1 MAPLPG
7 MVYCNLCMP
16 YWIRDQEGRL
26 VRIENPQDTE
36 LDICVTIMD
45 PPLEDQN
52 SQQGQVGNPNA
63 YLSMRDRMHPPRMSA
78 PSCIVPPLEQLV
90 IRPHIVPLLPTFHGM
105 ESENPYAHIKEF
117 EEKYFPTHRTNGLKR
132 QISNFSAKE
141 NEKFH
146 ECWERYMEAINACP
160 HHGFDTWLLVSYFYD
175 GMSSSMKQILETM
188 CGGDFMSKNPDEAMD
203 FLSYVAEV
211 SRGWDEPN
219 SREKGKF
226 PSQQT
231 QNPKAGMYMLNEDVD
246 MKAKVATLA
255 RRLEELELKKKHEV
269 QAISDTQV
277 HVMPCT
283 ICQSCDH
290 VVDECPTMPAVR
302 EMLGDQVNVVGQFRP
317 NNSASY
323 GNTYNSSWRNH
334 PNFSWK
340 PRPPPYQPQ
349 GQTQAINSQLHQKIE
364 NVESS
369 QIKRMEGYGESS
381 NLREVKAVITLRSG
395 KEVDQPLPNV
405 GPDEEL
411 MSKIPL
417 IKESNSQEEKIG
429 KKSAS
434 KSSIEEEPRIV
445 IKEDMMKKHMPP
457 PFPQALHGKKEI
469 KNSSEILEIL
479 RQVKSKSPVKYK
491 DPGCPTISV
500 NIGGTHVEKALLD
513 LGASVNL
520 LPYSVYKQL
529 GLGGLKPTTMTLSL
543 ADRSVKIPRGV
554 IEDVLVQV
562 DKFYYPVDFVV
573 LDTDSTVKEENY
585 VPIILGRPFLAT
597 SNAIINCRNGV
608 MQLTFGNMTLELN
621 IFHLC
626 KRHLHPEEEEGF
638 EEVCL
643 INTLVEE
650 HCDKNLEESLNESLE
665 VIEDG
670 SPEPSDVLAIMSPW
684 RRREEILPL
693 FNQEDSQGVAVEDPP
708 KLILKPL
715 PVDLKYAYL
724 EEEEKC
730 PVVVSSTLTS
740 DQEDSLLGVLRKCKK
755 AIGWQISD
763 LKGISPLV
771 CTHHI
776 YMEED
781 AKPVRQPQRRLNP
794 HMQEVVRSEVL
805 KLLQAGIIYPISD
818 SLWVSPT
825 QVVPNKSGITVVQN
839 EKGEEVSTRPTSGWR
854 VCIDYRRLNSVTRK
868 DHFPLPFMDQ
878 VLERVS
884 GHPFYC
890 FLDGYSGYFQ
900 IEIDLEDQE
909 KTTFTCPFGTF
920 AYRRMPFGLC
930 NAPATFQRCMLS
942 IFSDMVERIME
953 VFMDDITVYGSSY
966 EECLL
971 HLEAVLHRCI
981 EKDLVLNWEK
991 CHFMVQKGIV
1001 LGHIISK
1008 NGIEV
1013 DKAKVELIVKLPPP
1027 TNVKGIR
1034 QFLGHAGFYRR
1045 FIKDFSKISKP
1056 LCELLVKDA
1065 KFVWDEKCQKS
1076 FEELKQFL
1084 TTAPIVRAPNWKLPF
1099 EVMCDSS
1106 DLAMGA
1112 VLGQRE
1118 DGKPYVIYYASKTL
1132 NEAQRNYTTT
1142 EKELLAVV
1150 FALDKFRAY
1159 LVGSSIVV
1167 FTDHSALK
1175 YLLTKQDAKARL
1187 IRWILLLQEFNLQI
1201 RDKKGVENVV
1211 ADHLSRLVIAHD
1223 SHGLPINDDFPEES
1237 LMSIDVAPWYSHIA
1251 NFLVTGEVPSEWSA
1265 QDKRHFFAKIH
1276 AYYWEEPFLF
1286 KYCADQIIRKC
1297 VPEQEQSGILSHCH
1311 DSACGGHFASQKT
1324 AMKVIQSG
1332 FWWPSLFKDAH
1343 SMCKGCDRCQRLGK
1357 LTRRNMMPLS
1367 PILIMDIFYVWG
1379 IDFMGPFP
1387 MSFGHSYIL
1396 VGVDYVSKW
1405 VEAIPCRSNDHKVVL
1420 KFLKDNIFA
1429 RFGVPK
1435 AIISDGGTHFCNKPF
1450 ETLLAKYGVKHK
1462 VATPYHPQTSGQVE
1476 LANREIK
1483 NILMKV
1489 LLDSLWAYRT
1499 AYKTILGMSPY
1510 RLVYGKA
1517 CHLPVEIEYKA
1528 WWAIKKL
1535 NMDLTRAGLKRCLD
1549 LNELEEMRNDA
1560 YLNSRI
1566 AKARLK
1572 KWHDQLVNQKNLTK
1586 GQRVLLYDS
1595 KLHLFPG
1602 KLKSRWTGPFI
1613 IHEVHPNGVVE
1624 IFNPTGNQTFKVNGH
1639 RLKPFIEPFKQDKE
1653 EINLLEPQKA

>member
-1 MAPLPG
+1 
-7 MVYCNLCMP
+7 
-16 YWIRDQEGRL
+16 
-26 VRIENPQDTE
+26 
-36 LDICVTIMD
+36 
-45 PPLEDQN
+45 
-52 SQQGQVGNPNA
+52 
-63 YLSMRDRMHPPRMSA
+63 
-78 PSCIVPPLEQLV
+78 
-90 IRPHIVPLLPTFHGM
+90 M
-105 ESENPYAHIKEF
+105 ESENPYSHIKEF
-117 EEKYFPTHRTNGLKR
+117 EEVCNTFREGGASIDLMRLKLFPFTLKDK
-132 QISNFSAKE
+132 AKIWLNSLRPRSIRNWVDLQAE
-141 NEKFH
+141 
-146 ECWERYMEAINACP
+146 YMEAINACP

-188 CGGDFMSKNPDEAMD
+188 CGGDFMSKNPEEAMD

-231 QNPKAGMYMLNEDVD
+231 QNPKAGMYMLI
-246 MKAKVATLA
+246 
-255 RRLEELELKKKHEV
+255 

-349 GQTQAINSQLHQKIE
+349 GQTQVPQQPSSVEQAIVNLSKVMGDFVGEQKAINSQLHQKIE

-369 QIKRMEGYGESS
+369 QIKRMEGMQNDLSQKIDNIQYSIS
-381 NLREVKAVITLRSG
+381 RLTNLNTVIEKGKFPSQPSQNPKGVHEVETQDELRS
-395 KEVDQPLPNV
+395 KR
-405 GPDEEL
+405 
-411 MSKIPL
+411 PL
-417 IKESNSQEEKIG
+417 IKESKSQEEKSG

-469 KNSSEILEIL
+469 KNSSEILEVL
-479 RQVKSKSPVKYK
+479 RQVKVNIPLLDMIKQVPTYAKFLKDLCTVKRGLQVTKNAFLTEQVSAIIQSKSPVKYK

-562 DKFYYPVDFVV
+562 DKFYYPVDFVEWG
-573 LDTDSTVKEENY
+573 DAAHIWKHDIGIKHI
-585 VPIILGRPFLAT
+585 P
-597 SNAIINCRNGV
+597 
-608 MQLTFGNMTLELN
+608 
-621 IFHLC
+621 LC

-650 HCDKNLEESLNESLE
+650 HCDKT
-665 VIEDG
+665 
-670 SPEPSDVLAIMSPW
+670 IMSPW

-724 EEEEKC
+724 EDDEKC

-794 HMQEVVRSEVL
+794 HMQEVVRNEVL

-825 QVVPNKSGITVVQN
+825 QVVPKKSGITVIQN

-890 FLDGYSGYFQ
+890 FLDGYSG
-900 IEIDLEDQE
+900 
-909 KTTFTCPFGTF
+909 
-920 AYRRMPFGLC
+920 RMPFGLC

-966 EECLL
+966 EECLM

-1065 KFVWDEKCQKS
+1065 KFVWDEKCQRS

-1118 DGKPYVIYYASKTL
+1118 DGKPY
-1132 NEAQRNYTTT
+1132 
-1142 EKELLAVV
+1142 
-1150 FALDKFRAY
+1150 FRAY

-1237 LMSIDVAPWYSHIA
+1237 LMSVDVAPWYSHIA

-1357 LTRRNMMPLS
+1357 LTRRNMMPLN
-1367 PILIMDIFYVWG
+1367 PILIVDIFDVWG

-1420 KFLKDNIFA
+1420 KFLKDHIFA

-1462 VATPYHPQTSGQVE
+1462 VVNV
-1476 LANREIK
+1476 NRKDWSIK
-1483 NILMKV
+1483 

-1560 YLNSRI
+1560 YLNSKI

-1572 KWHDQLVNQKNLTK
+1572 KWHDQ
-1586 GQRVLLYDS
+1586 
-1595 KLHLFPG
+1595 
-1602 KLKSRWTGPFI
+1602 WTGPFI

-1624 IFNPTGNQTFKVNGH
+1624 VFNPTGNQTFKVNGH
-1639 RLKPFIEPFKQDKE
+1639 RLKPFIEPYSTDKE
-1653 EINLLEPQKA
+1653 EINLLEPPQL

>member
-1 MAPLPG
+1 M
-7 MVYCNLCMP
+7 
-16 YWIRDQEGRL
+16 
-26 VRIENPQDTE
+26 
-36 LDICVTIMD
+36 
-45 PPLEDQN
+45 
-52 SQQGQVGNPNA
+52 
-63 YLSMRDRMHPPRMSA
+63 
-78 PSCIVPPLEQLV
+78 
-90 IRPHIVPLLPTFHGM
+90 
-105 ESENPYAHIKEF
+105 
-117 EEKYFPTHRTNGLKR
+117 
-132 QISNFSAKE
+132 
-141 NEKFH
+141 
-146 ECWERYMEAINACP
+146 
-160 HHGFDTWLLVSYFYD
+160 
-175 GMSSSMKQILETM
+175 
-188 CGGDFMSKNPDEAMD
+188 
-203 FLSYVAEV
+203 
-211 SRGWDEPN
+211 
-219 SREKGKF
+219 
-226 PSQQT
+226 
-231 QNPKAGMYMLNEDVD
+231 
-246 MKAKVATLA
+246 
-255 RRLEELELKKKHEV
+255 
-269 QAISDTQV
+269 
-277 HVMPCT
+277 
-283 ICQSCDH
+283 
-290 VVDECPTMPAVR
+290 
-302 EMLGDQVNVVGQFRP
+302 
-317 NNSASY
+317 
-323 GNTYNSSWRNH
+323 
-334 PNFSWK
+334 
-340 PRPPPYQPQ
+340 
-349 GQTQAINSQLHQKIE
+349 
-364 NVESS
+364 
-369 QIKRMEGYGESS
+369 
-381 NLREVKAVITLRSG
+381 
-395 KEVDQPLPNV
+395 
-405 GPDEEL
+405 
-411 MSKIPL
+411 
-417 IKESNSQEEKIG
+417 
-429 KKSAS
+429 
-434 KSSIEEEPRIV
+434 
-445 IKEDMMKKHMPP
+445 
-457 PFPQALHGKKEI
+457 
-469 KNSSEILEIL
+469 
-479 RQVKSKSPVKYK
+479 
-491 DPGCPTISV
+491 PTISV

-529 GLGGLKPTTMTLSL
+529 GLGGLKPTTITLSL
-543 ADRSVKIPRGV
+543 ADRKQI
-554 IEDVLVQV
+554 
-562 DKFYYPVDFVV
+562 
-573 LDTDSTVKEENY
+573 

-597 SNAIINCRNGV
+597 SNAIINCRMGV
-608 MQLTFGNMTLELN
+608 
-621 IFHLC
+621 
-626 KRHLHPEEEEGF
+626 EEG
-638 EEVCL
+638 L
-643 INTLVEE
+643 
-650 HCDKNLEESLNESLE
+650 
-665 VIEDG
+665 
-670 SPEPSDVLAIMSPW
+670 PEPSDVLAIMSPW

-693 FNQEDSQGVAVEDPP
+693 FNKEDSQGAAVEDPP
-708 KLILKPL
+708 KLVLKPL
-715 PVDLKYAYL
+715 PVDLK
-724 EEEEKC
+724 
-730 PVVVSSTLTS
+730 
-740 DQEDSLLGVLRKCKK
+740 KCKK

-794 HMQEVVRSEVL
+794 HMQEVVRGEVL

-825 QVVPNKSGITVVQN
+825 QVVPKKSGITVIQN

-971 HLEAVLHRCI
+971 HLEAVLQRCI

-991 CHFMVQKGIV
+991 CHFMVQQGIV
-1001 LGHIISK
+1001 LGHISPRM
-1008 NGIEV
+1008 
-1013 DKAKVELIVKLPPP
+1013 AL
-1027 TNVKGIR
+1027 
-1034 QFLGHAGFYRR
+1034 RR

-1099 EVMCDSS
+1099 EVMCDAS

-1118 DGKPYVIYYASKTL
+1118 DGKPYWCSLTIP
-1132 NEAQRNYTTT
+1132 
-1142 EKELLAVV
+1142 
-1150 FALDKFRAY
+1150 
-1159 LVGSSIVV
+1159 
-1167 FTDHSALK
+1167 LK

-1237 LMSIDVAPWYSHIA
+1237 LMSIEVAPWYSHIA
-1251 NFLVTGEVPSEWSA
+1251 NYLVTGEVPSEWSA

-1357 LTRRNMMPLS
+1357 LTRRNMMPLN
-1367 PILIMDIFYVWG
+1367 PILIVDVFDVWG

-1435 AIISDGGTHFCNKPF
+1435 AII
-1450 ETLLAKYGVKHK
+1450 V
-1462 VATPYHPQTSGQVE
+1462 
-1476 LANREIK
+1476 
-1483 NILMKV
+1483 M
-1489 LLDSLWAYRT
+1489 
-1499 AYKTILGMSPY
+1499 
-1510 RLVYGKA
+1510 
-1517 CHLPVEIEYKA
+1517 
-1528 WWAIKKL
+1528 
-1535 NMDLTRAGLKRCLD
+1535 
-1549 LNELEEMRNDA
+1549 EE
-1560 YLNSRI
+1560 
-1566 AKARLK
+1566 
-1572 KWHDQLVNQKNLTK
+1572 
-1586 GQRVLLYDS
+1586 
-1595 KLHLFPG
+1595 
-1602 KLKSRWTGPFI
+1602 
-1613 IHEVHPNGVVE
+1613 
-1624 IFNPTGNQTFKVNGH
+1624 PTFA
-1639 RLKPFIEPFKQDKE
+1639 
-1653 EINLLEPQKA
+1653 INLLRLF

>member
-1 MAPLPG
+1 
-7 MVYCNLCMP
+7 
-16 YWIRDQEGRL
+16 
-26 VRIENPQDTE
+26 
-36 LDICVTIMD
+36 
-45 PPLEDQN
+45 
-52 SQQGQVGNPNA
+52 
-63 YLSMRDRMHPPRMSA
+63 
-78 PSCIVPPLEQLV
+78 
-90 IRPHIVPLLPTFHGM
+90 
-105 ESENPYAHIKEF
+105 
-117 EEKYFPTHRTNGLKR
+117 
-132 QISNFSAKE
+132 
-141 NEKFH
+141 
-146 ECWERYMEAINACP
+146 
-160 HHGFDTWLLVSYFYD
+160 
-175 GMSSSMKQILETM
+175 
-188 CGGDFMSKNPDEAMD
+188 
-203 FLSYVAEV
+203 
-211 SRGWDEPN
+211 
-219 SREKGKF
+219 
-226 PSQQT
+226 
-231 QNPKAGMYMLNEDVD
+231 
-246 MKAKVATLA
+246 
-255 RRLEELELKKKHEV
+255 
-269 QAISDTQV
+269 
-277 HVMPCT
+277 
-283 ICQSCDH
+283 
-290 VVDECPTMPAVR
+290 
-302 EMLGDQVNVVGQFRP
+302 
-317 NNSASY
+317 
-323 GNTYNSSWRNH
+323 
-334 PNFSWK
+334 
-340 PRPPPYQPQ
+340 
-349 GQTQAINSQLHQKIE
+349 
-364 NVESS
+364 
-369 QIKRMEGYGESS
+369 
-381 NLREVKAVITLRSG
+381 
-395 KEVDQPLPNV
+395 
-405 GPDEEL
+405 
-411 MSKIPL
+411 
-417 IKESNSQEEKIG
+417 
-429 KKSAS
+429 
-434 KSSIEEEPRIV
+434 
-445 IKEDMMKKHMPP
+445 MMKKHMPP

-469 KNSSEILEIL
+469 KNSSEILEVL
-479 RQVKSKSPVKYK
+479 RQVKVNIPLLDMIKQVPTYAKFLKDLCTVKRGLQVTKNAFLTEQVSAIIQSKSPVKYK

-513 LGASVNL
+513 LGASV
-520 LPYSVYKQL
+520 
-529 GLGGLKPTTMTLSL
+529 
-543 ADRSVKIPRGV
+543 VKIPRGV

-597 SNAIINCRNGV
+597 SNAIVNCRNGV

-626 KRHLHPEEEEGF
+626 KRHLYPEEEEGF

-650 HCDKNLEESLNESLE
+650 HCDKSLEESLNENLE
-665 VIEDG
+665 VLEDG
-670 SPEPSDVLAIMSPW
+670 FPEPSDVLAIMSPW

-724 EEEEKC
+724 EDDEKC

-794 HMQEVVRSEVL
+794 HMQEVVRNEVL
-805 KLLQAGIIYPISD
+805 KLLQAGIIYPIQ
-818 SLWVSPT
+818 T
-825 QVVPNKSGITVVQN
+825 ACG
-839 EKGEEVSTRPTSGWR
+839 
-854 VCIDYRRLNSVTRK
+854 RLNSVTRK

-966 EECLL
+966 EECLM

-1065 KFVWDEKCQKS
+1065 KFVWDEKCQRS

-1099 EVMCDSS
+1099 E
-1106 DLAMGA
+1106 
-1112 VLGQRE
+1112 
-1118 DGKPYVIYYASKTL
+1118 
-1132 NEAQRNYTTT
+1132 AQKNYTTT

-1237 LMSIDVAPWYSHIA
+1237 LMSVDVAPWYSHIA

-1265 QDKRHFFAKIH
+1265 QDKRHFLAKIH

-1357 LTRRNMMPLS
+1357 LTRRNMMPLN
-1367 PILIMDIFYVWG
+1367 PILIVDIFDVWG

-1420 KFLKDNIFA
+1420 KFLKDTSLQDLECQSHYNY
-1429 RFGVPK
+1429 
-1435 AIISDGGTHFCNKPF
+1435 
-1450 ETLLAKYGVKHK
+1450 TLS
-1462 VATPYHPQTSGQVE
+1462 PQTSGQVE

-1489 LLDSLWAYRT
+1489 VNVNRKDWSIKLLDSLWAYRT

-1560 YLNSRI
+1560 YLNSKI

-1572 KWHDQLVNQKNLTK
+1572 KWHDQLVNQKNFTK
-1586 GQRVLLYDS
+1586 GQKVLLYDS

-1624 IFNPTGNQTFKVNGH
+1624 VFNPTGNQTFKVNGH
-1639 RLKPFIEPFKQDKE
+1639 RLKPFIEPYSTDKE
-1653 EINLLEPQKA
+1653 EINLLEPPQL

>member
-1 MAPLPG
+1 M
-7 MVYCNLCMP
+7 
-16 YWIRDQEGRL
+16 
-26 VRIENPQDTE
+26 
-36 LDICVTIMD
+36 
-45 PPLEDQN
+45 
-52 SQQGQVGNPNA
+52 
-63 YLSMRDRMHPPRMSA
+63 
-78 PSCIVPPLEQLV
+78 
-90 IRPHIVPLLPTFHGM
+90 
-105 ESENPYAHIKEF
+105 
-117 EEKYFPTHRTNGLKR
+117 
-132 QISNFSAKE
+132 
-141 NEKFH
+141 
-146 ECWERYMEAINACP
+146 
-160 HHGFDTWLLVSYFYD
+160 
-175 GMSSSMKQILETM
+175 
-188 CGGDFMSKNPDEAMD
+188 
-203 FLSYVAEV
+203 
-211 SRGWDEPN
+211 
-219 SREKGKF
+219 
-226 PSQQT
+226 
-231 QNPKAGMYMLNEDVD
+231 
-246 MKAKVATLA
+246 
-255 RRLEELELKKKHEV
+255 HEV
-269 QAISDTQV
+269 QAISETQA

-302 EMLGDQVNVVGQFRP
+302 EMLGDQANVVGQFRP
-317 NNSASY
+317 NSNAPY

-349 GQTQAINSQLHQKIE
+349 GQTQAPQQTSSVEQAIVNLSKVMGDFVGEQKAINSQLHQKIE
-364 NVESS
+364 NVENS
-369 QIKRMEGYGESS
+369 QIKRMEGMQNDLSQKIDNIQYSISRLTNLNTVNEKGKFPSQPSQNPKGVHEVETQEGESS
-381 NLREVKAVITLRSG
+381 KLREVKAVITLRSG
-395 KEVDQPLPNV
+395 KEVDQPLPKV
-405 GPDEEL
+405 RQDEEL
-411 MSKIPL
+411 MSKKTL
-417 IKESNSQEEKIG
+417 VKEKNNQEEKSG

-469 KNSSEILEIL
+469 KNSSEILEVL
-479 RQVKSKSPVKYK
+479 RQVKVNIPLLDMIKQVPTYAKFLKDLCTVKRGLHVTKNAFLTEQVSAIIQSKSPIKYK
-491 DPGCPTISV
+491 DPRCPTISV

-513 LGASVNL
+513 LEASVNL
-520 LPYSVYKQL
+520 LPYSMYKQL
-529 GLGGLKPTTMTLSL
+529 GLGGLKPTAITLSL
-543 ADRSVKIPRGV
+543 ADRSVKIPRRV

-573 LDTDSTVKEENY
+573 LDTDPTVKEANY

-626 KRHLHPEEEEGF
+626 KRHLHPEEEERL

-650 HCDKNLEESLNESLE
+650 HCDKNLQESLNESLE
-665 VIEDG
+665 MFEEG
-670 SPEPSDVLAIMSPW
+670 LPEPSDVLAIMSPW

-693 FNQEDSQGVAVEDPP
+693 FNQEDSQGATVEDPP
-708 KLILKPL
+708 KLVLKPL

-724 EEEEKC
+724 EENEKC

-740 DQEDSLLGVLRKCKK
+740 DQEDSLLGVLKKCKK
-755 AIGWQISD
+755 AIGWQISN

-776 YMEED
+776 YMEDD
-781 AKPVRQPQRRLNP
+781 AKPVRQSQRRLNP
-794 HMQEVVRSEVL
+794 HMQEVVRGEVL

-825 QVVPNKSGITVVQN
+825 QVVPKKSGITMVQN
-839 EKGEEVSTRPTSGWR
+839 EKGEEVLH
-854 VCIDYRRLNSVTRK
+854 V
-868 DHFPLPFMDQ
+868 LPQ
-878 VLERVS
+878 
-884 GHPFYC
+884 
-890 FLDGYSGYFQ
+890 DGG
-900 IEIDLEDQE
+900 
-909 KTTFTCPFGTF
+909 
-920 AYRRMPFGLC
+920 RMPFGLC

-971 HLEAVLHRCI
+971 HLEVVLQRCI
-981 EKDLVLNWEK
+981 EKDLVLNWDK
-991 CHFMVQKGIV
+991 CHFMVQQGIV

-1008 NGIEV
+1008 KGIEV

-1034 QFLGHAGFYRR
+1034 QFLGHVGFYRR

-1099 EVMCDSS
+1099 EVCVMQVTLLWGC
-1106 DLAMGA
+1106 LGA
-1112 VLGQRE
+1112 KRRW
-1118 DGKPYVIYYASKTL
+1118 K
-1132 NEAQRNYTTT
+1132 
-1142 EKELLAVV
+1142 
-1150 FALDKFRAY
+1150 ALW
-1159 LVGSSIVV
+1159 SSIVV

-1201 RDKKGVENVV
+1201 WDKKG
-1211 ADHLSRLVIAHD
+1211 
-1223 SHGLPINDDFPEES
+1223 ES
-1237 LMSIDVAPWYSHIA
+1237 LMSIEVAPWYSHIA
-1251 NFLVTGEVPSEWSA
+1251 NFLVTGEVPS
-1265 QDKRHFFAKIH
+1265 
-1276 AYYWEEPFLF
+1276 
-1286 KYCADQIIRKC
+1286 
-1297 VPEQEQSGILSHCH
+1297 
-1311 DSACGGHFASQKT
+1311 HFASQKT

-1343 SMCKGCDRCQRLGK
+1343 SICKGCDRCQRL
-1357 LTRRNMMPLS
+1357 
-1367 PILIMDIFYVWG
+1367 
-1379 IDFMGPFP
+1379 DFMGPFP

-1429 RFGVPK
+1429 RFGVHK

-1450 ETLLAKYGVKHK
+1450 ETLLPKYGVKHK

-1489 LLDSLWAYRT
+1489 
-1499 AYKTILGMSPY
+1499 
-1510 RLVYGKA
+1510 
-1517 CHLPVEIEYKA
+1517 
-1528 WWAIKKL
+1528 
-1535 NMDLTRAGLKRCLD
+1535 
-1549 LNELEEMRNDA
+1549 
-1560 YLNSRI
+1560 
-1566 AKARLK
+1566 
-1572 KWHDQLVNQKNLTK
+1572 VNVK
-1586 GQRVLLYDS
+1586 
-1595 KLHLFPG
+1595 
-1602 KLKSRWTGPFI
+1602 
-1613 IHEVHPNGVVE
+1613 
-1624 IFNPTGNQTFKVNGH
+1624 
-1639 RLKPFIEPFKQDKE
+1639 
-1653 EINLLEPQKA
+1653 

>member
-1 MAPLPG
+1 MKAP
-7 MVYCNLCMP
+7 
-16 YWIRDQEGRL
+16 
-26 VRIENPQDTE
+26 
-36 LDICVTIMD
+36 
-45 PPLEDQN
+45 
-52 SQQGQVGNPNA
+52 
-63 YLSMRDRMHPPRMSA
+63 
-78 PSCIVPPLEQLV
+78 
-90 IRPHIVPLLPTFHGM
+90 
-105 ESENPYAHIKEF
+105 K
-117 EEKYFPTHRTNGLKR
+117 
-132 QISNFSAKE
+132 
-141 NEKFH
+141 
-146 ECWERYMEAINACP
+146 
-160 HHGFDTWLLVSYFYD
+160 
-175 GMSSSMKQILETM
+175 
-188 CGGDFMSKNPDEAMD
+188 SK
-203 FLSYVAEV
+203 
-211 SRGWDEPN
+211 G
-219 SREKGKF
+219 
-226 PSQQT
+226 
-231 QNPKAGMYMLNEDVD
+231 GMYMLSEDMD
-246 MKAKVATLA
+246 MKAKVATIA
-255 RRLEELELKKKHEV
+255 RRLEELELKKMHEV
-269 QAISDTQV
+269 QAISETQA

-302 EMLGDQVNVVGQFRP
+302 EMLGDQANVVGQFRP
-317 NNSASY
+317 NNNAPY

-349 GQTQAINSQLHQKIE
+349 AQTQAPQQTSSVEQAIVNLSKVMGDFVGEQKAINSQLHQKIE

-369 QIKRMEGYGESS
+369 QIKRMEGMQNDLSQKIDNIQYSISRLTNLNTVNEKGKFPSQPSQNPRVFMKLKPKRGSLQKS
-381 NLREVKAVITLRSG
+381 N
-395 KEVDQPLPNV
+395 N
-405 GPDEEL
+405 
-411 MSKIPL
+411 
-417 IKESNSQEEKIG
+417 QEEKSG

-469 KNSSEILEIL
+469 KNSSEILEVL
-479 RQVKSKSPVKYK
+479 RQVKVNIPLLDMIKQVPTYAKFLKDLCTVKRGLHVTKNAFLTEQVSAIIQSKSPVKYK

-529 GLGGLKPTTMTLSL
+529 GLGGLKPTTITLSL
-543 ADRSVKIPRGV
+543 ADSK
-554 IEDVLVQV
+554 L
-562 DKFYYPVDFVV
+562 
-573 LDTDSTVKEENY
+573 

-626 KRHLHPEEEEGF
+626 KRHLHPEEEEGL

-665 VIEDG
+665 VFEEG
-670 SPEPSDVLAIMSPW
+670 LPEPSD
-684 RRREEILPL
+684 
-693 FNQEDSQGVAVEDPP
+693 ED
-708 KLILKPL
+708 
-715 PVDLKYAYL
+715 
-724 EEEEKC
+724 EKC

-794 HMQEVVRSEVL
+794 HMQEVVRGEVL

-825 QVVPNKSGITVVQN
+825 QVVPKKSGITVIQN

-909 KTTFTCPFGTF
+909 KTTFTCPF
-920 AYRRMPFGLC
+920 
-930 NAPATFQRCMLS
+930 
-942 IFSDMVERIME
+942 

-971 HLEAVLHRCI
+971 HLEAVLQRCI

-991 CHFMVQKGIV
+991 CHFMVQQGIV

-1008 NGIEV
+1008 NGIE
-1013 DKAKVELIVKLPPP
+1013 
-1027 TNVKGIR
+1027 
-1034 QFLGHAGFYRR
+1034 
-1045 FIKDFSKISKP
+1045 
-1056 LCELLVKDA
+1056 
-1065 KFVWDEKCQKS
+1065 KS

-1099 EVMCDSS
+1099 EVMCDAS

-1237 LMSIDVAPWYSHIA
+1237 LMSIEVAPWYSHIA
-1251 NFLVTGEVPSEWSA
+1251 NSWLLEKF
-1265 QDKRHFFAKIH
+1265 Q
-1276 AYYWEEPFLF
+1276 
-1286 KYCADQIIRKC
+1286 
-1297 VPEQEQSGILSHCH
+1297 
-1311 DSACGGHFASQKT
+1311 
-1324 AMKVIQSG
+1324 
-1332 FWWPSLFKDAH
+1332 
-1343 SMCKGCDRCQRLGK
+1343 
-1357 LTRRNMMPLS
+1357 
-1367 PILIMDIFYVWG
+1367 
-1379 IDFMGPFP
+1379 
-1387 MSFGHSYIL
+1387 
-1396 VGVDYVSKW
+1396 VS
-1405 VEAIPCRSNDHKVVL
+1405 
-1420 KFLKDNIFA
+1420 
-1429 RFGVPK
+1429 GVPK
-1435 AIISDGGTHFCNKPF
+1435 TRGISLLRSMPIIGRSLFSSNI
-1450 ETLLAKYGVKHK
+1450 V
-1462 VATPYHPQTSGQVE
+1462 
-1476 LANREIK
+1476 RIK
-1483 NILMKV
+1483 
-1489 LLDSLWAYRT
+1489 S
-1499 AYKTILGMSPY
+1499 
-1510 RLVYGKA
+1510 
-1517 CHLPVEIEYKA
+1517 
-1528 WWAIKKL
+1528 
-1535 NMDLTRAGLKRCLD
+1535 
-1549 LNELEEMRNDA
+1549 
-1560 YLNSRI
+1560 
-1566 AKARLK
+1566 
-1572 KWHDQLVNQKNLTK
+1572 
-1586 GQRVLLYDS
+1586 
-1595 KLHLFPG
+1595 
-1602 KLKSRWTGPFI
+1602 
-1613 IHEVHPNGVVE
+1613 
-1624 IFNPTGNQTFKVNGH
+1624 
-1639 RLKPFIEPFKQDKE
+1639 
-1653 EINLLEPQKA
+1653 